1 MKTRLPAAIALGFAL
16 TQVAVPFAFAETPA
30 SQFRSVEAQSFNADE
45 LARYGLNEAE
55 AAQVRA
61 YQEQGY
67 EIQLLT
73 PEEAEAFKAP
83 IRQKYEDEGNPYY
96 ATSRLWDDGIIDP
109 AQTRDVLA
117 LALSASLNAPI
128 EPTRFGIF
136 RM

>member
-45 LARYGLNEAE
+45 LARYGLSDVE

-73 PEEAEAFKAP
+73 PEEAEAYNA
-83 IRQKYEDEGNPYY
+83 GLTNNN
-96 ATSRLWDDGIIDP
+96 
-109 AQTRDVLA
+109 VLA
-117 LALSASLNAPI
+117 IIGLVAIVVVVASVL
-128 EPTRFGIF
+128 
-136 RM
+136 

>member
-1 MKTRLPAAIALGFAL
+1 MLQAFQGLRTHNDGFVSTTAEEMLMKTRLPAAIALGFAL

-73 PEEAEAFKAP
+73 PEEAEAYNA
-83 IRQKYEDEGNPYY
+83 GLTNNN
-96 ATSRLWDDGIIDP
+96 
-109 AQTRDVLA
+109 VLA
-117 LALSASLNAPI
+117 IIGLVAIVVVVASVL
-128 EPTRFGIF
+128 
-136 RM
+136 

>member
-1 MKTRLPAAIALGFAL
+1 LQSDNDGFVSTTAEEMPMKTRLPAAIALGFAL

-45 LARYGLNEAE
+45 LARYGLSEAE

-73 PEEAEAFKAP
+73 PEEAEAYNA
-83 IRQKYEDEGNPYY
+83 GM
-96 ATSRLWDDGIIDP
+96 TSNNLLAIIGLV
-109 AQTRDVLA
+109 AIVVVVASVL
-117 LALSASLNAPI
+117 
-128 EPTRFGIF
+128 
-136 RM
+136 